1 MSFPPHPNVNT
12 FRPLHLIVIRLKEV
26 YEVLY
31 DLVFCMGEGRLNF
44 SPFFQRFELPLSKWD
59 FWANNLLGYRG
70 LKSFTHGEHILL
82 SLRFVLGGSQ
92 EACAG
97 VETRQNVLEFCLDTT
112 VIPFTFFYQIVQA
125 EQSNEKT
132 ASAWVTWSLLACSF
146 TLICKAYMY
155 IYIYFLFG

>member
-12 FRPLHLIVIRLKEV
+12 FRPLQVIVIRLKEV

-112 VIPFTFFYQIVQA
+112 VIPFFFIKSF
-125 EQSNEKT
+125 EQSSQISELLL
-132 ASAWVTWSLLACSF
+132 SVWRDHFLLAHS
-146 TLICKAYMY
+146 L
-155 IYIYFLFG
+155 

>member
-1 MSFPPHPNVNT
+1 MKKWQFIGIKDRMSFPPHPNVNT
-12 FRPLHLIVIRLKEV
+12 FRPLQVIVIRLKEV

-97 VETRQNVLEFCLDTT
+97 VETRQNVLEFCLTQQWFLSHF
-112 VIPFTFFYQIVQA
+112 FTKTF
-125 EQSNEKT
+125 EQSSQMSKLLLSE
-132 ASAWVTWSLLACSF
+132 WHDHFLLAHS
-146 TLICKAYMY
+146 L
-155 IYIYFLFG
+155 

>member
-12 FRPLHLIVIRLKEV
+12 FRPLHLIVIRLKESV
-26 YEVLY
+26 WSIVWFSVLY
-31 DLVFCMGEGRLNF
+31 GGGEIEFF
-44 SPFFQRFELPLSKWD
+44 SILSSQRFELPLSKWD

-70 LKSFTHGEHILL
+70 LKSFTHCVHILL

-112 VIPFTFFYQIVQA
+112 VIPFTFFFIKSFK
-125 EQSNEKT
+125 QSSQMRKLPLSE
-132 ASAWVTWSLLACSF
+132 WHDHFLLAHS
-146 TLICKAYMY
+146 L
-155 IYIYFLFG
+155 